1 MRQRHGH
8 LDETLRDWEP
18 GVRLFV
24 LGRHGQSGTA
34 GGQDLGSNVERVVRV
49 LQRPVLTVTEGF
61 KPPQRVLIAFDGSA
75 LTRRG
80 VQMVADSPL
89 LRGLPI
95 TLLMAGKLRQD
106 GPREIS
112 WAAET
117 LDSRR
122 LRRAPVDP
130 GRRGREGHPGDHC
143 SRGYRSAGHGRLQP
157 FSLAQPVVRQP
168 DRRPCCARYASRRY
182 YCADIRGSLHA
193 VCTSRHRRPAC
204 PVRGRTSVAC
214 GAADRGAHQPVS
226 GCGARGWRGGGL
238 HPARNGHRTFC
249 PGQRQLAA
257 CRRPGAAA
265 GRPCRAQDH
274 AGCVPAHRAAGIA
287 AMAWV

>member
-1 MRQRHGH
+1 MKIENKVLACVDQSPFADHVGDYAAWAAVRMDAPLELLHVIERHPEIGDTRDHSGALTPNAQEQLLSELSEQDEMYTRRSREQGRVFLNRLRERALAAGVASVDMRQRHGH

-24 LGRHGQSGTA
+24 LGRHGQSGAA
-34 GGQDLGSNVERVVRV
+34 GGQDMGSNVERVVRM

-95 TLLMAGKLRQD
+95 TLQMAGKLRQD

-117 LDSRR
+117 LT
-122 LRRAPVDP
+122 A
-130 GRRGREGHPGDHC
+130 
-143 SRGYRSAGHGRLQP
+143 AG
-157 FSLAQPVVRQP
+157 FDVRQ
-168 DRRPCCARYASRRY
+168 S
-182 YCADIRGSLHA
+182 IRDGEAEKVILE
-193 VCTSRHRRPAC
+193 T
-204 PVRGRTSVAC
+204 
-214 GAADRGAHQPVS
+214 
-226 GCGARGWRGGGL
+226 
-238 HPARNGHRTFC
+238 
-249 PGQRQLAA
+249 
-257 CRRPGAAA
+257 
-265 GRPCRAQDH
+265 
-274 AGCVPAHRAAGIA
+274 IA
-287 AMAWV
+287 AEDVDLLVMGAYSHARWRSLLFGSRTDTLLRAVRIPALLLR

>member
-1 MRQRHGH
+1 MKIENKVLACVDQSPFADHVGDYAAWAAARMDAPLELLHVIERHPEIGDTRDHSGALTPNAQEQLLSELSEQDEIHTRRSREQGRVFLNRLRERALAAGVASVDMRQRHGH

-24 LGRHGQSGTA
+24 LGRHGQSGAA
-34 GGQDLGSNVERVVRV
+34 GGQDMGRNVERVVRV

-95 TLLMAGKLRQD
+95 TLQMAGKLRQD

-117 LDSRR
+117 LT
-122 LRRAPVDP
+122 A
-130 GRRGREGHPGDHC
+130 
-143 SRGYRSAGHGRLQP
+143 AG
-157 FSLAQPVVRQP
+157 FDVRQSIR
-168 DRRPCCARYASRRY
+168 DGEAEKVILETIAAEDIDLLVMGAYSHSRWRSLLF
-182 YCADIRGSLHA
+182 GSRTDTLLRA
-193 VCTSRHRRPAC
+193 VR
-204 PVRGRTSVAC
+204 
-214 GAADRGAHQPVS
+214 
-226 GCGARGWRGGGL
+226 
-238 HPARNGHRTFC
+238 
-249 PGQRQLAA
+249 
-257 CRRPGAAA
+257 
-265 GRPCRAQDH
+265 
-274 AGCVPAHRAAGIA
+274 VPALLLR
-287 AMAWV
+287 

>member
-1 MRQRHGH
+1 MKIENKVLACVDQSPFADHVGDYAAWAAARMDAPLELLHVIERHPEIGDTRDHSGALTPNAQEQLLSELSEQDEMYTRRSREQGRVFLNRLRERALAAGVASVDMRQRHGH

-24 LGRHGQSGTA
+24 LGRHGQSGAA
-34 GGQDLGSNVERVVRV
+34 GGQDMGSNVERVVRM

-95 TLLMAGKLRQD
+95 TLQMAGKLRQD

-117 LDSRR
+117 LT
-122 LRRAPVDP
+122 A
-130 GRRGREGHPGDHC
+130 
-143 SRGYRSAGHGRLQP
+143 AG
-157 FSLAQPVVRQP
+157 FDVRQ
-168 DRRPCCARYASRRY
+168 S
-182 YCADIRGSLHA
+182 IRDGEAEKVILE
-193 VCTSRHRRPAC
+193 T
-204 PVRGRTSVAC
+204 
-214 GAADRGAHQPVS
+214 
-226 GCGARGWRGGGL
+226 
-238 HPARNGHRTFC
+238 
-249 PGQRQLAA
+249 
-257 CRRPGAAA
+257 
-265 GRPCRAQDH
+265 
-274 AGCVPAHRAAGIA
+274 IA
-287 AMAWV
+287 AEDVDLLVMGAYSHARWRSLLFGSRTDTLLRAVRIPALLLR

>member
-1 MRQRHGH
+1 MKIENKVLACVDQSPFADHVGDYAAWAAARMDAPLELLHVIERHPEIGDTRDHSGALTPNAQEQLLSELSEQDEIHTRRSREQGRVFLNRLRERALAAGVASVDMRQRHGH

-24 LGRHGQSGTA
+24 LGRHGQSGAA
-34 GGQDLGSNVERVVRV
+34 GGQDMGRNVERVVRV

-95 TLLMAGKLRQD
+95 TLQMAGKLRQD

-117 LDSRR
+117 LT
-122 LRRAPVDP
+122 A
-130 GRRGREGHPGDHC
+130 
-143 SRGYRSAGHGRLQP
+143 AG
-157 FSLAQPVVRQP
+157 FDVRQ
-168 DRRPCCARYASRRY
+168 S
-182 YCADIRGSLHA
+182 IRDGEAEKVILE
-193 VCTSRHRRPAC
+193 T
-204 PVRGRTSVAC
+204 
-214 GAADRGAHQPVS
+214 
-226 GCGARGWRGGGL
+226 
-238 HPARNGHRTFC
+238 
-249 PGQRQLAA
+249 
-257 CRRPGAAA
+257 
-265 GRPCRAQDH
+265 
-274 AGCVPAHRAAGIA
+274 IA
-287 AMAWV
+287 AEDIDLLVMGAYSHSRWRSLLFGSRTDTLLRAVRIPALLLR

>member
-1 MRQRHGH
+1 MKIENKVLACVDQSPFADHVGDYAAWAAVRMDAPLELLHVIERHPEIGDTRDHSGALTPNAQEHLLSELSEQDEMYTRRSREQGRVFLNRLRERALAAGVASVDMRQRHGH

-24 LGRHGQSGTA
+24 LGRHGQSGAA
-34 GGQDLGSNVERVVRV
+34 GGQDMGSNVERVVRM

-95 TLLMAGKLRQD
+95 TLQMAGKLRQD

-117 LDSRR
+117 LT
-122 LRRAPVDP
+122 A
-130 GRRGREGHPGDHC
+130 
-143 SRGYRSAGHGRLQP
+143 AG
-157 FSLAQPVVRQP
+157 FDVRQ
-168 DRRPCCARYASRRY
+168 S
-182 YCADIRGSLHA
+182 IRDGEAEKVILE
-193 VCTSRHRRPAC
+193 T
-204 PVRGRTSVAC
+204 
-214 GAADRGAHQPVS
+214 
-226 GCGARGWRGGGL
+226 
-238 HPARNGHRTFC
+238 
-249 PGQRQLAA
+249 
-257 CRRPGAAA
+257 
-265 GRPCRAQDH
+265 
-274 AGCVPAHRAAGIA
+274 IA
-287 AMAWV
+287 AEDVDLLVMGAYSHARWRSLLFGSRTDTLLRAVRIPALLLR

>member
-1 MRQRHGH
+1 MKIENKVLACVDQSPFADHVGDYAAWAAARMDAPLELLHVIERHPEIGDTRDHSGALTPNAQEHLLSELSEQDEMYTRRSREQGRVFLNRLRERALAAGVASVDMRQRHGH

-24 LGRHGQSGTA
+24 LGRHGQSGAA
-34 GGQDLGSNVERVVRV
+34 GGQDMGSNVERVVRM

-95 TLLMAGKLRQD
+95 TLQMAGKLRQD

-117 LDSRR
+117 LT
-122 LRRAPVDP
+122 A
-130 GRRGREGHPGDHC
+130 
-143 SRGYRSAGHGRLQP
+143 AG
-157 FSLAQPVVRQP
+157 FDVRQ
-168 DRRPCCARYASRRY
+168 S
-182 YCADIRGSLHA
+182 IRDGEAEKVILE
-193 VCTSRHRRPAC
+193 T
-204 PVRGRTSVAC
+204 
-214 GAADRGAHQPVS
+214 
-226 GCGARGWRGGGL
+226 
-238 HPARNGHRTFC
+238 
-249 PGQRQLAA
+249 
-257 CRRPGAAA
+257 
-265 GRPCRAQDH
+265 
-274 AGCVPAHRAAGIA
+274 IA
-287 AMAWV
+287 AEDVDLLVMGAYSHARWRSLLFGSRTDTLLRAVRIPALLLR